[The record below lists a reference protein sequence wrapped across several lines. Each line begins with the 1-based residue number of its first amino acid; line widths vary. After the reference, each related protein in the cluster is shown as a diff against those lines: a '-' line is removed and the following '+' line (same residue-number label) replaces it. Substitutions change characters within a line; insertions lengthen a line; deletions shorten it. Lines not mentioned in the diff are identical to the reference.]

1 MERWWRLWRQPETAK
16 RCDRD
21 GVRPRLIA
29 QAKRGTPILCFCSAL
44 LRSVLF
50 WSAGGGGGVQGGSE
64 RRRRRWTWVGGW
76 WSIPCTSTPRKRSPK
91 VVGYLPA
98 RPVKTLPWWRSATA
112 ANTWSS
118 PVPLRC
124 VCISLCLSVSL
135 SLVQSLL
142 QFSASDSSACD
153 KGLHFLL
160 FHPVSSL
167 DSSACNKGLHFLLL
181 HPVSALDS
189 STCDN
194 KGFHFLLLLHL
205 ESAGLLWFLGIEGF

>member
-16 RCDRD
+16 RCDCD

-29 QAKRGTPILCFCSAL
+29 QAKRGTPILCSALLCSAL
-44 LRSVLF
+44 LCSGQEEEGRVH
-50 WSAGGGGGVQGGSE
+50 GVSE

-98 RPVKTLPWWRSATA
+98 RPAKTLPWWRSATA

-124 VCISLCLSVSL
+124 VCISLCLFVSL
-135 SLVQSLL
+135 SLLSRACFKSLLRILPHATRVCISCYSIQSLL
-142 QFSASDSSACD
+142 WILPHATRVCISCYCIQS
-153 KGLHFLL
+153 
-160 FHPVSSL
+160 
-167 DSSACNKGLHFLLL
+167 
-181 HPVSALDS
+181 
-189 STCDN
+189 
-194 KGFHFLLLLHL
+194 
-205 ESAGLLWFLGIEGF
+205 LLWILPHVTTRVCISWCCFI